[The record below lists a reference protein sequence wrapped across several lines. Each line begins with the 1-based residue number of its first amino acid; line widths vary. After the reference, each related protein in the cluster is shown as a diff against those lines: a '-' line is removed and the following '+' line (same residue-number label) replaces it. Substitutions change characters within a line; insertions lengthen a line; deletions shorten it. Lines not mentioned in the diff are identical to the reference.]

1 MCDEEFDLF
10 QCSKF
15 KMFKCFT
22 MFKCSKFKCSNASQS
37 SNVLGAGLPEE
48 GGLLGQQ
55 IKVITTAEQFNYYR
69 SVPTST
75 QEIPNPSHL

>member
-1 MCDEEFDLF
+1 MRDEEFDLF

-15 KMFKCFT
+15 K
-22 MFKCSKFKCSNASQS
+22 S

-48 GGLLGQQ
+48 GGQLGQQ

>member
-1 MCDEEFDLF
+1 MMKSLI
-10 QCSKF
+10 CSNVL
-15 KMFKCFT
+15 
-22 MFKCSKFKCSNASQS
+22 SLKCSNASQC
-37 SNVLGAGLPEE
+37 SNVPGAGLPEE

-75 QEIPNPSHL
+75 EEIPNPSHL